1 MIRVGI
7 IGGADKIAGELIS
20 ILINHPDVEIAW
32 VNATNA
38 NSNLVSDMHPQLF
51 GETYMRFTD
60 KANFDEIDALF
71 LCIPDGRSRALMA
84 SAIIPERVRII
95 DLSSDFRI
103 NGADYGFVYGLPELN
118 RKAMV
123 RGAKRVA
130 VPSAMATAIE
140 LSLLPLAKNL
150 LINDEIISAAVT
162 ATTDPTTITAPLGH
176 QQANEIIAALQALQ
190 SSFNSVIRLM
200 PIRGAQQRGVN
211 TVTYIKCAL
220 DLDEVIRIYE
230 DFYAD
235 HSFTFVSP
243 RIPHI
248 NDVFNTNKCLLNIA
262 KADDRLVIS
271 TVIDNLV
278 KGSAGQAVHDMNLLF
293 GLQERVGLTL
303 KSPSA

>member
-32 VNATNA
+32 VNAP
-38 NSNLVSDMHPQLF
+38 NSGANLVSDVHPHLF
-51 GETYMRFTD
+51 GETFLRFTD
-60 KANFDEIDALF
+60 KANFNEIDALF
-71 LCIPDGRSRALMA
+71 LCTPDGHSRALMT

-95 DLSSDFRI
+95 DLSADFRI
-103 NGADYGFVYGLPELN
+103 DSADFGFVYGLPELN

-123 RGAKRVA
+123 RGATRVA

-150 LINDEIISAAVT
+150 LLNDEIVSAAVT
-162 ATTDPTTITAPLGH
+162 ATTDPTPITAPLGH
-176 QQANEIIAALQALQ
+176 QQVNEINATLQALQ
-190 SSFNSVIRLM
+190 SSFNAVIRLM
-200 PIRGAQQRGVN
+200 PIRGAQQRGIN

-220 DLDEVIRIYE
+220 GLDEVIRIYE

-235 HSFTFVSP
+235 HSFTFVTP
-243 RIPHI
+243 RMPHI

-262 KADDRLVIS
+262 KVDDRLVIS
-271 TVIDNLV
+271 AVIDNLV
-278 KGSAGQAVHDMNLLF
+278 KGSAGQAVHGMNLLF

>member
-32 VNATNA
+32 VNAANA
-38 NSNLVSDMHPQLF
+38 NSGMVADTHPQLF
-51 GETYMRFTD
+51 GETYLRFTD

-71 LCIPDGRSRALMA
+71 LCNPNGQSRALMD

-95 DLSSDFRI
+95 DLSADFRI
-103 NGADYGFVYGLPELN
+103 DGADYGFVYGLPELN

-123 RGAKRVA
+123 RGAMRVA

-150 LINDEIISAAVT
+150 LLNDEIISAAVT
-162 ATTDPTTITAPLGH
+162 ATTDPATITAPLGH
-176 QQANEIIAALQALQ
+176 QQVDEISATLQTLQ
-190 SSFNSVIRLM
+190 SSFNAVIRLM
-200 PIRGAQQRGVN
+200 PIRGAQQRGIN

-220 DLDEVIRIYE
+220 DLDDVIRIYE

-235 HSFTFVSP
+235 HSFTFVTP
-243 RIPHI
+243 RVPHI
-248 NDVFNTNKCLLNIA
+248 YDVFNTNKCLLNIA
-262 KADDRLVIS
+262 KVDDRLVIS
-271 TVIDNLV
+271 AVIDNLV

-293 GLQERVGLTL
+293 GLHERVGLTL
-303 KSPSA
+303 KSPTA